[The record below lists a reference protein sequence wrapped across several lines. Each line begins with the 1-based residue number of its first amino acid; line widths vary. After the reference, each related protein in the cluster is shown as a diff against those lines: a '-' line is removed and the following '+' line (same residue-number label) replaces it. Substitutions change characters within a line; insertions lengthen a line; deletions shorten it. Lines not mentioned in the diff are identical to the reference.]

1 MTSREPNQTRQ
12 SELISN
18 TMQRD
23 GEAIMGETSKTQ
35 STNGHSV
42 HPGPV
47 VLASAPEALP
57 LKALFDS
64 TPVNYVYCDSQLV
77 VRYVNAAT
85 IETIERLADE
95 LELEVETLVGESIE
109 VLYAFSAADRRAL
122 RAGKPVH
129 VDTKIG
135 PETLSLLVTAI
146 RDAAGNYVGPMLTWE
161 VTTVTVKALEE
172 EQRLRQMIDNAPINL
187 MYCDM
192 DLTIQYMNATSRK
205 TLEALSQYLPIP
217 LDRFVGSSI
226 DIFHK
231 NPSHQR
237 RMLADPKNL
246 PHKALIRLGPE
257 TLSLL
262 VSAIT
267 DSAGKYLGPMLTWE
281 LVTQRVEVERKV
293 GEAAQ
298 TLSASSEELTAVS
311 RSMATNAEHT
321 STQAGVVSAAAEQV
335 NKNIQ
340 TVSASAEEMTAS
352 IREIAKSATDAAR
365 VATSAVKVAE
375 TANAT
380 VTKLGESSSE
390 IGKVIKVIT
399 SIAQQTNLLALNATI
414 EAARAGEAGKGF
426 AVVANEVKEL
436 AKETAKATEDISQ
449 KIEAIQGDTRD
460 AVAAIGQISTIIGQI
475 NDIQNTIASAVEEQ
489 TATTNEISRNVSEAA
504 KGSGEIAEHITGVAE
519 TARSTSSGAADTMK
533 AAAELTRMAAELQAL
548 VAKFTY

>member
-1 MTSREPNQTRQ
+1 
-12 SELISN
+12 
-18 TMQRD
+18 
-23 GEAIMGETSKTQ
+23 
-35 STNGHSV
+35 
-42 HPGPV
+42 
-47 VLASAPEALP
+47 
-57 LKALFDS
+57 
-64 TPVNYVYCDSQLV
+64 
-77 VRYVNAAT
+77 
-85 IETIERLADE
+85 
-95 LELEVETLVGESIE
+95 
-109 VLYAFSAADRRAL
+109 
-122 RAGKPVH
+122 
-129 VDTKIG
+129 
-135 PETLSLLVTAI
+135 
-146 RDAAGNYVGPMLTWE
+146 
-161 VTTVTVKALEE
+161 
-172 EQRLRQMIDNAPINL
+172 
-187 MYCDM
+187 MYCDL

-298 TLSASSEELTAVS
+298 TLGASSEELTAVS
-311 RSMATNAEHT
+311 RSMAANAEQT

-352 IREIAKSATDAAR
+352 IREIAKSATDAAAGR
-365 VATSAVKVAE
+365 D
-375 TANAT
+375 
-380 VTKLGESSSE
+380 LGGQGRRDDQRDRREARRE
-390 IGKVIKVIT
+390 QRRDRQGHQGHH

-449 KIEAIQGDTRD
+449 KIEAIQSRHARRRRGHRPDQHDHRPDQRHPEHDRERGRGADGDDERD
-460 AVAAIGQISTIIGQI
+460 QPQRRRGRQGERRDRRRTSP
-475 NDIQNTIASAVEEQ
+475 ASP
-489 TATTNEISRNVSEAA
+489 
-504 KGSGEIAEHITGVAE
+504 
-519 TARSTSSGAADTMK
+519 SGAQTSAGASGHQK
-533 AAAELTRMAAELQAL
+533 AAAEVTRMAAELQAL